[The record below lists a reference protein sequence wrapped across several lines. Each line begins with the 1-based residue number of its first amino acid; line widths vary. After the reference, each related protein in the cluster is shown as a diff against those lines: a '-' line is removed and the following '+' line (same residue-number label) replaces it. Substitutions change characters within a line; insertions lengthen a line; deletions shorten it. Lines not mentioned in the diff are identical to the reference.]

1 MAGRFLMSEQN
12 QFFRWLYRLLA
23 LGALGLLLVIAY
35 AIIAGELSSRR
46 WQHRN
51 TVAVQQPTADGQ
63 KKVQELRFGDLELIR
78 GSAIRM
84 IKVESEVDRG
94 KRLGLS
100 SGGYGWNFR
109 TRNLVFVQPG
119 SSSPARWL
127 FKGDGQYLSDID
139 QLCIC
144 RDGVKSPALALYFE
158 IAQGDGSGRPE
169 GVSPAVTH
177 ADGSGYATLGKPV
190 ARVLDKDV
198 SEDGKTLGLLVEDQG
213 KLVYRQ
219 FSLETFAPLQ
229 EQLVT
234 QLQRE

>member
-1 MAGRFLMSEQN
+1 MAEQN
-12 QFFRWLYRLLA
+12 LFFRWLYRLLA

-35 AIIAGELSSRR
+35 VIVAGELSSRR

-51 TVAVQQPTADGQ
+51 TVAVQQPTADGR
-63 KKVQELRFGDLELIR
+63 KKVEELRFGDLQLIR
-78 GSAIRM
+78 GSAVRL
-84 IKVESEVDRG
+84 IKVESEVERG

-119 SSSPARWL
+119 SGPARWL
-127 FKGDGQYLSDID
+127 FKDNGQYLGDVD
-139 QLCIC
+139 QLCVC
-144 RDGVKSPALALYFE
+144 RDGTKGPVLALYFE
-158 IAQGDGSGRPE
+158 IAQGDGSGRPD
-169 GVSPAVTH
+169 GVIPAVTH
-177 ADGSGYATLGKPV
+177 ADGSGYAVLGKPV

>member
-1 MAGRFLMSEQN
+1 MSEHN

-23 LGALGLLLVIAY
+23 LGALCLLLVIGY
-35 AIIAGELSSRR
+35 VIIAGELSSRR

-63 KKVQELRFGDLELIR
+63 KKVEELRFGNVEPIR
-78 GSAIRM
+78 GSAIRL
-84 IKVESEVDRG
+84 IKVESEVERG

-109 TRNLVFVQPG
+109 TRNLVFVGPG
-119 SSSPARWL
+119 SGPARWL
-127 FKGDGQYLSDID
+127 FKHNDQYLSEID

-144 RDGVKSPALALYFE
+144 KDGVKSPTLALYFE
-158 IAQGDGSGRPE
+158 IAQGDGSGRPD
-169 GVSPAVTH
+169 GVSPAATH
-177 ADGSGYATLGKPV
+177 ADGGGYAALGKPV
-190 ARVLDKDV
+190 TRVLGKDV

-213 KLVYRQ
+213 KLLYRQ

>member
-1 MAGRFLMSEQN
+1 MSEQN
-12 QFFRWLYRLLA
+12 QFFRWLHRLLA

-35 AIIAGELSSRR
+35 VIIAGELSSRR

-63 KKVQELRFGDLELIR
+63 GKVEELRFGGMEPIR

-84 IKVESEVDRG
+84 IKVESEVNRG

-109 TRNLVFVQPG
+109 TRNLVFMQPG
-119 SSSPARWL
+119 SDPVRWL
-127 FKGDGQYLSDID
+127 FKDNDQYLSDID

-144 RDGVKSPALALYFE
+144 GEGTKSPTLALYFE
-158 IAQGDGSGRPE
+158 IAQGDGSGRPD
-169 GVSPAVTH
+169 GVSPAVAH
-177 ADGSGYATLGKPV
+177 VDGSGYAALGKPV

-213 KLVYRQ
+213 KLLYRQ

-234 QLQRE
+234 QLRRE